1 VKNHL
6 FYINKNGKKNT
17 KKQKKKKKDN
27 LKSEIKLAQ
36 LFPFERPS
44 RTDRFI

>member
-1 VKNHL
+1 MKME
-6 FYINKNGKKNT
+6 KKIT
-17 KKQKKKKKDN
+17 KKSQKKKKKI

-44 RTDRFI
+44 RTDRLI